1 MSKKRILSLI
11 LAAVMFALACVAGGI
26 AVFASDAPLEA
37 GSLGEMTDAP
47 LGEIEFELAKT
58 LSRFPERIN
67 SAIAEY
73 EPSVVTRYILD
84 LAAAFNRFYHDCKI
98 AACEDEKQRSSRLA
112 LTNATSQVLKT
123 ALGLICMQAPEK
135 I

>member
-1 MSKKRILSLI
+1 MLQVIYSAGLNGVDGFLVTVECNCSNRMEKFDVVGLPD
-11 LAAVMFALACVAGGI
+11 AAVK
-26 AVFASDAPLEA
+26 EA
-37 GSLGEMTDAP
+37 
-47 LGEIEFELAKT
+47 
-58 LSRFPERIN
+58 RERIKA
-67 SAIAEY
+67 AIADY
-73 EPSVVTRYILD
+73 EPSTVTRYILD
-84 LAAAFNRFYHDCKI
+84 LSAAFNRFYHDCKI